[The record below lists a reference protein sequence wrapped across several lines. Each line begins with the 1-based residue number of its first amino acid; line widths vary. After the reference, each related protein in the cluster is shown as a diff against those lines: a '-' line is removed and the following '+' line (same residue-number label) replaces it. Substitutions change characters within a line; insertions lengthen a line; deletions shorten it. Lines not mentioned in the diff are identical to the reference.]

1 MPRPD
6 LELIDVGYRKIP
18 IMAIGKDIYIDS
30 RLIIS
35 KLEELYPYSTLTPVT
50 PAEAGIRKLFESWTI
65 DGGIFANAVKL
76 IPYWQETGFL
86 SSNAFVDDRE
96 KLVGRRMTAESM
108 KAGRPDGAQH
118 IQQAFDLLEN
128 TFLADGRDW
137 VLRTRKPSLADIDAI
152 WPFKWLLMEPTMK
165 DSLPA
170 EHFGKERYPKVYA
183 WVARFVAETE
193 KKRKEL
199 GMATALDGKAM
210 AERTLGA
217 SSPEDVSFVDGDP
230 LGLSKGENVEV
241 YPSDYGQMGKSTG
254 NLIGLTIHEVVIK
267 NSKGLHLHFPRW
279 SFSIK
284 RVAAKS
290 EEDGKKESK
299 I

>member
-35 KLEELYPYSTLTPVT
+35 KLETLYPDSTLTPAT
-50 PAEAGIRKLFESWTI
+50 SAEAGIRKLFESWTI
-65 DGGIFANAVKL
+65 DGGIFANAVTL
-76 IPYWQETGFL
+76 MPYWTKTGPL
-86 SSNAFVDDRE
+86 SSKAFVDDRE
-96 KLVGRRMTAESM
+96 KLAGRRMTAENM
-108 KAGRPDGAQH
+108 EAGRPGGAQH

-128 TFLADGRDW
+128 TFLANGRDW
-137 VLRTRKPSLADIDAI
+137 VLGTQGPSLADIDAV
-152 WPFKWLLMEPTMK
+152 WPFKWMMMEPTMK

-170 EHFGKERYPKVYA
+170 EHFGREKYPKVYA

-199 GMATALDGKAM
+199 GKATALDGKAM
-210 AERTLGA
+210 AERTLSA

-230 LGLSKGENVEV
+230 LGLSKGKNVEV
-241 YPSDYGQMGKSTG
+241 FPSDYGQMGKSTG
-254 NLIGLTIHEVVIK
+254 NLIGLTIHEVVIQ

-279 SFSIK
+279 NFSIK

-290 EEDGKKESK
+290 EEEVKKESK